1 MMNKCIICHE
11 YTENLIENSLC
22 DCKFYFH
29 INCYLEWLQKNNNEK
44 CLMCTKKIEF
54 YQDYNKFYYGYQLIS
69 KKEYENL
76 NKIHIN
82 IKKLLKNIHHN
93 LTIYTPKKLYLLVN
107 LFVKL
112 PNYPII
118 FKWVLLNN
126 INTISLLIIPN
137 YGIIYY
143 DILNKNN
150 LIAFTQIDVLPI
162 VNFLNNKIINYK
174 NLTNLK
180 YIMTLNNNFI
190 VENYYIPNENKNN
203 IDLEVNNIFPPNNF
217 RHELNMNTNRYNIA
231 TPLFMTMCIIAFIY
245 LLNLMSI
252 N

>member
-1 MMNKCIICHE
+1 MHFEFKSKHYYNIIRR
-11 YTENLIENSLC
+11 
-22 DCKFYFH
+22 
-29 INCYLEWLQKNNNEK
+29 
-44 CLMCTKKIEF
+44 TKIR
-54 YQDYNKFYYGYQLIS
+54 I
-69 KKEYENL
+69 
-76 NKIHIN
+76 KIHKIQIKTKLPSNSIN
-82 IKKLLKNIHHN
+82 NQLL
-93 LTIYTPKKLYLLVN
+93 KKLYLLVN

-231 TPLFMTMCIIAFIY
+231 TPLFMTMCLIAFIY